1 MNGLIYDWEGTLKVR
16 KENGLEYSFN
26 NCDKPE
32 LGFDYDVLIYE
43 DIEVKIIKWQ
53 DEISFEEQDKEPLS
67 DDEKDAVE
75 TYIAN
80 SEPPMGHTLQQQ
92 FVDRL
97 CDYCNQKRD
106 ESANNYGFDNFMET
120 VYAGREGSNHPNR
133 SDARR
138 VLEYTD
144 AVYCVFEQVVQEIKM
159 TREDHLKD
167 YESYL
172 TQIPLANPADDSRY

>member
-1 MNGLIYDWEGTLKVR
+1 MNGLIYDWEGNLKVR

-32 LGFDYDVLIYE
+32 LGFDYEVLIYE
-43 DIEVKIIKWQ
+43 DIEVKIVHWN
-53 DEISFEEQDKEPLS
+53 DELSFDEQEKQPLT
-67 DDEKDAVE
+67 DEEKDAVE
-75 TYIAN
+75 MYIAN

-97 CDYCNQKRD
+97 CDYCNNRRD
-106 ESANNYGFDNFMET
+106 EVARNYGFDNFMET
-120 VYAGREGSNHPNR
+120 VYAGREGSNHPHR
-133 SDARR
+133 SNARR

-144 AVYCVFEQVVQEIKM
+144 AVYNIYEQVVQEIRM

-167 YESYL
+167 FESYL
-172 TQIPLANPADDSRY
+172 AQIPVANVADDS